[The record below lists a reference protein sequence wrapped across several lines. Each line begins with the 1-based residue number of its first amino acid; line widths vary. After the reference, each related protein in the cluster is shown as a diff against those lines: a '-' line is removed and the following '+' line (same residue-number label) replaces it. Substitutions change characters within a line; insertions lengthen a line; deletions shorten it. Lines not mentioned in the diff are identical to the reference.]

1 MASID
6 FWGET
11 YEVPTGYVAVHT
23 RAVTAGD
30 GGLNRNFDFFPSDEL
45 EKAASTYD
53 GCDLV
58 FVNHTY
64 TFTDDDASDYDDG
77 IDRSRTR
84 GYIMAQ
90 HYDQDSDAL
99 YLLVAVNK
107 RFHELTDLILDGS
120 IGSVSMGCTCHTFC
134 SICGGEFDDVN
145 PCECGACPTFIG
157 TVRGSDLVYD
167 ILRDISFYELSL
179 LCETSA
185 DAHSLFVEV
194 VDCDASDAST
204 GDLDDLSAVDV
215 DYADDYLYDDAM
227 DELDY
232 DYGPVM

>member
-45 EKAASTYD
+45 EKAAPTYE

-58 FVNHTY
+58 FVDHTY
-64 TFTDDDASDYDDG
+64 TFTDDQNEYEDG

-84 GYIMAQ
+84 GYVAAQ
-90 HYDQDSDAL
+90 HYDPDTDAL
-99 YLLVAVNK
+99 YLLIMVDK
-107 RFHELTDLILDGS
+107 HFRSLTDYILDGS
-120 IGSVSMGCTCHTFC
+120 IGAVSMGCTCRTYC
-134 SICGGEFDDVN
+134 SICGGEFDDWN

-157 TVRGSDLVYD
+157 TVRGTDLVYD
-167 ILRDISFYELSL
+167 VLRDINFYEI
-179 LCETSA
+179 SA
-185 DAHSLFVEV
+185 VFLPADSHALFIEV
-194 VDCDASDAST
+194 VDGDA
-204 GDLDDLSAVDV
+204 
-215 DYADDYLYDDAM
+215 ADDMDGMADDDFEYEDAL
-227 DELDY
+227 DEDY

>member
-11 YEVPTGYVAVHT
+11 YEVPRGYVAVHT

-45 EKAASTYD
+45 EKAAPTYE

-58 FVNHTY
+58 FVDHTY
-64 TFTDDDASDYDDG
+64 TFTDDQNEYEDG

-84 GYIMAQ
+84 GYVAAQ
-90 HYDQDSDAL
+90 HYDPDTDAL
-99 YLLVAVNK
+99 YLLIMVDK
-107 RFHELTDLILDGS
+107 HFRSLTDYILDGS
-120 IGSVSMGCTCHTFC
+120 IASVSMGCTCRTFC
-134 SICGGEFDDVN
+134 SLCGGEFDDWN

-157 TVRGSDLVYD
+157 TVRGDELVYD
-167 ILRDISFYELSL
+167 VLRDISFYEISVLA
-179 LCETSA
+179 EISA
-185 DAHSLFVEV
+185 DAHSLFVKV
-194 VDCDASDAST
+194 VDGDA
-204 GDLDDLSAVDV
+204 
-215 DYADDYLYDDAM
+215 ADDMDGMADDDFEYEDAL
-227 DELDY
+227 DEDY